1 LTYPDHN
8 TKFKEKS
15 KSHVYYSIN
24 PRRMVAP
31 VSDMTWKTSIAD
43 VQVDDVIIR
52 GHKLSDLVGS
62 VTYSD
67 MAFLL
72 IRGSLPS
79 GPERAMLDAILVSL
93 VDHGI
98 SPAAIIARTLA
109 SCGTPMQASMAG
121 AMLSIADWH
130 GGSGEEVAKILASVV
145 ADRAVMDPGG
155 VDPIHA
161 LVEKPSGG
169 SQRVPGFGHPQHT
182 DGDPRARQLL
192 TLAAKLGAAGVHTAA
207 LLDLGEALAA
217 KTGRPSLRVANVT
230 GAIAALLLDL
240 GFPWASVRGIVISA
254 RSLGLTAHIVEELD
268 QGNKWRH
275 APADQVTY
283 TGPPALTRD

>member
-1 LTYPDHN
+1 MILD
-8 TKFKEKS
+8 FKGRKGSYQVGHILLS
-15 KSHVYYSIN
+15 KDDRS
-24 PRRMVAP
+24 
-31 VSDMTWKTSIAD
+31 VSDMTWETSIAD

-62 VTYSD
+62 ASYSE

-72 IRGSLPS
+72 IRGSLPN
-79 GPERAMLDAILVSL
+79 GPETAMLDAILVSL

-98 SPAAIIARTLA
+98 SPAAIVARTLA
-109 SCGTPMQASMAG
+109 SCGTPIQACMAG

-130 GGSGEEVAKILASVV
+130 GGSGEEVAKILASIV
-145 ADRAVMDPGG
+145 ADRGAMAPDA
-155 VDPIHA
+155 VDPIDA
-161 LVEKPSGG
+161 LVEASSDGG
-169 SQRVPGFGHPQHT
+169 QRVPGFGHPQHT
-182 DGDPRARQLL
+182 NGDPRARQLL
-192 TLAAKLGAAGVHTAA
+192 TLATQLKTAGIHTAA
-207 LLDLGEALAA
+207 LMDLGEALAA
-217 KTGRPSLRVANVT
+217 RTGRSSLRVANVT
-230 GAIAALLLDL
+230 GAIAAILLDL

-283 TGPPALTRD
+283 TGPTPLTPD

>member
-1 LTYPDHN
+1 
-8 TKFKEKS
+8 
-15 KSHVYYSIN
+15 
-24 PRRMVAP
+24 
-31 VSDMTWKTSIAD
+31 VSDMTWETSIAE
-43 VQVDDVIIR
+43 VQIDDVVVR
-52 GHKLSDLVGS
+52 GHRLSDLVGS
-62 VTYSD
+62 ATYSD

-93 VDHGI
+93 ADHGI
-98 SPAAIIARTLA
+98 SPTTIVARTLA
-109 SCGTPMQASMAG
+109 SCGTPLQASMAG

-130 GGSGEEVAKILASVV
+130 GGSGEEVAKILARIV
-145 ADRAVMDPGG
+145 AERAAAAHDAL
-155 VDPIHA
+155 DPIGA
-161 LVEKPSGG
+161 VVEASAIGG
-169 SQRVPGFGHPQHT
+169 QRVPGFGHPQHT

-192 TLAAKLGAAGVHTAA
+192 ALAAELSVAGPHTAA
-207 LLDLGEALAA
+207 LAQLGEALAA
-217 KTGRPSLRVANVT
+217 STGRATLRSANVT
-230 GAIAALLLDL
+230 GAIAAILLDL

-283 TGPPALTRD
+283 TGPPAPNGD